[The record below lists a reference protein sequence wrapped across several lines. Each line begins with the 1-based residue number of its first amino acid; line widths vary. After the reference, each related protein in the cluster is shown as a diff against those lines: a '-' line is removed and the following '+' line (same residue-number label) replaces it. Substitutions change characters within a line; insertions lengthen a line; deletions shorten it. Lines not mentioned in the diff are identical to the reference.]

1 MISDFDPQTKEKAGG
16 RACMLLRDGHSS
28 HFTPELLKYAM
39 DNNITILRYPLYC
52 THALQGLDV
61 VCFMRMKASFN
72 EEISMFKET
81 QQHGIKKA
89 NFTGTFG
96 CAFIHAF
103 TSDLIIAAFYVTGIC
118 SFDQNVITAD
128 QMKPSE
134 ESSTCSAFPLPYSS
148 PTQAVLAAFTNYQP
162 ASFESH
168 KETQP
173 IAGPSQFSGVT
184 TAPDTPGFTVPMSL
198 Q

>member
-1 MISDFDPQTKEKAGG
+1 MINDFDPQTKEKASG
-16 RACMLLRDGHSS
+16 RAHVLLMDGHSS
-28 HFTPELLKYAM
+28 HFTSELLEYAM
-39 DNNITILRYPLYC
+39 DNNITILGYPPHC

-61 VCFMRMKASFN
+61 VCFARMKASFN
-72 EEISMFKET
+72 EEISMFEET

-96 CAFIHAF
+96 RAFVHAF
-103 TSDLIIAAFYVTGIC
+103 TPNLIKTAFHVTGIC
-118 SFDQNVITAD
+118 PFDRNVITAD

-134 ESSTCSAFPLPYSS
+134 ESSTFSAFPLPYSS
-148 PTQAVLAAFTNYQP
+148 PTRAVLAAFTNYQP
-162 ASFESH
+162 TSFELSPSTH

-184 TAPDTPGFTVPMSL
+184 TAPNTPNSPS
-198 Q
+198 